1 MIYECQSDKGENPV
15 DKITI
20 VKRKKS
26 MTNYRCYI
34 HVYFRKNADNGEFR
48 TQKKKT
54 AILNLEKCSFV

>member
-34 HVYFRKNADNGEFR
+34 QVYFRKNADNGEFR
-48 TQKKKT
+48 TQKKK
-54 AILNLEKCSFV
+54 LLF